1 MGLRYFCRGD
11 GAKKAPMT
19 AIMVIINSIKLA
31 GIGCA
36 SNITI
41 ISPRHETKVQR
52 HMQNN
57 AIRSEIL
64 SISLSCSGM

>member
-1 MGLRYFCRGD
+1 
-11 GAKKAPMT
+11 MT
-19 AIMVIINSIKLA
+19 AIIVIINSIKLG

-41 ISPRHETKVQR
+41 ISPRQETKAQR
-52 HMQNN
+52 HIQNN